1 MSADNAP
8 VRPFIDVTPLDVY
21 AGPPGGPRLVDVR
34 EAHEL
39 DGELGH
45 IRGVEHVPLATVAQA
60 AAAWDREAEIVVI
73 CRSGGRSARAAEQL
87 AALGFRRVFNMAGG
101 MLAWNAAG
109 LPVERK
115 AA

>member
-1 MSADNAP
+1 MIAHDIPS
-8 VRPFIDVTPLDVY
+8 RPFTDLSPLDVY
-21 AGPPGGPRLVDVR
+21 SRPPGGPRLVDVR

-60 AAAWDREAEIVVI
+60 AAAWDRDAEIVVI

-87 AALGFRRVFNMAGG
+87 AALGFRRVLNMAGG